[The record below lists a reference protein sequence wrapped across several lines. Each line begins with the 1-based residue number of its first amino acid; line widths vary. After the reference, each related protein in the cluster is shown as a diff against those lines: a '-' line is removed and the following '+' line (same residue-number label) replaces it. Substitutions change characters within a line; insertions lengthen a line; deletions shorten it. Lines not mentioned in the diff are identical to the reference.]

1 MLAQSRNR
9 IREIDAL
16 RGLAIILMVLFH
28 IIVDLTDFFG
38 YPFQYLSGFWYYEGK
53 AAAILFMT
61 LAGVSASL
69 SRSPFRHGLKLIAW
83 GMVLTAVTWLFM
95 PATYIRFGIL
105 HFLGT
110 SLLTWP
116 LTDKQKP
123 GTLLFLAITSMIL
136 GNFLSDITITT
147 SWLLPLGL
155 MPPGFSSMDYYPLL
169 PWYGIFL
176 IGGAAGK
183 LFYQDY
189 KSLWP
194 ALCPPKWLLWLGGH
208 SLAIYLLHQPLVMA
222 ILFLLHW

>member
-9 IREIDAL
+9 IQEIDAL
-16 RGLAIILMVLFH
+16 RGLAIILMVFFH

-61 LAGVSASL
+61 LAGVSASF
-69 SRSPFRHGLKLIAW
+69 SRSPFRHGLKLLAW
-83 GMVLTAVTWLFM
+83 GIVLTVVTWLFM

-116 LTDKQKP
+116 LIAKQKP
-123 GTLLFLAITSMIL
+123 GTLLFLAILSMII
-136 GNFLSDITITT
+136 GNSLSDITVTA

-155 MPPGFSSMDYYPLL
+155 IPPGFSSMDYYPLL
-169 PWYGIFL
+169 PWYGVFL

-183 LFYQDY
+183 ILYADQR
-189 KSLWP
+189 SLCP
-194 ALCPPKWLLWLGGH
+194 SLCPPKWLLWLGGH
-208 SLAIYLLHQPLVMA
+208 SLAIYLLHQPIVLA